1 MKQFFLSKRKV
12 PGSQVVSAGSAPL
25 RMSRLS
31 LSSQQGHSE
40 ILGGENVSPS
50 GLSINLCG
58 RDLRCFQRPY
68 HAPQKE
74 AKSFHR
80 RWNSQSNLECIVPGC
95 CPNLQLEQVGFFKQA
110 DFQTIM
116 LWEEAMAAQ
125 SVTDSVPVAYETDW
139 YMKWKQWISKGDM
152 QKKSNTL
159 MEQTKCRQPH
169 QCVGHGMW
177 KPSVPRAPSWHYLQC
192 NPAVQW
198 QPQTCVCQGVLWP
211 GRPWSVLQLLNITP
225 KEAVRVFA
233 EHEIRSGKGC
243 HVAK

>member
-1 MKQFFLSKRKV
+1 MNSGFEALNYRLICKTPLQLQFLDSFLRGKNRFCMKQFFLSKRKV
-12 PGSQVVSAGSAPL
+12 PGSQMVSAGSAPL

-31 LSSQQGHSE
+31 LSSQQGRSE

-116 LWEEAMAAQ
+116 L
-125 SVTDSVPVAYETDW
+125 
-139 YMKWKQWISKGDM
+139 
-152 QKKSNTL
+152 
-159 MEQTKCRQPH
+159 
-169 QCVGHGMW
+169 
-177 KPSVPRAPSWHYLQC
+177 
-192 NPAVQW
+192 
-198 QPQTCVCQGVLWP
+198 
-211 GRPWSVLQLLNITP
+211 
-225 KEAVRVFA
+225 
-233 EHEIRSGKGC
+233 
-243 HVAK
+243 